1 MTGET
6 TVRTAVRIHGRG
18 AQREALRALLE
29 ELPTRGGQLLVTG
42 EPGLGRTT
50 LLQWAA
56 RSFRAGPVLRPRP
69 GPDPGAHV
77 TPERLLGSLRAAAGA
92 APVLVCVDDA
102 HLWDAASR
110 TALGRAAQGR
120 PHSAG
125 PVGLL
130 LSVAADR
137 AVDPEFAHLPV
148 LRLDPLAPPR
158 AAALLDDVTDG
169 AVAPA
174 VRERLLAEAEGNPA
188 LLLALVR
195 RLSPG
200 ELRGHRPL
208 PQPLADAA
216 TLAEVAGGAPAGP
229 SAYARDL
236 LLTVAAAVRGSDGP
250 DVDAG
255 PVLDAVRRLRPAP
268 GSGPRAEALPVQ
280 LLLAGDRF
288 RFHSPLVRRTV
299 HATAA
304 PDRRRA
310 AHRAL
315 ADVLESGG
323 HRLPGLLHRS
333 WSLSGPAPASS
344 ADRLAS
350 VAADGTVRASYRLRA
365 TAYAR
370 AAELTSDGAGRAER
384 YTAAAEQAL
393 LAGRPE
399 RARPLLAAARGC
411 AAPAAVR
418 GRAELVRGLVELRDG
433 PVGDA
438 HQSLLLAASLLAADA
453 PADAATAAL
462 AAADAAWAAGD
473 LPACLATLAP
483 GPPTRS
489 GTAVCEGPGGAVVCE
504 GPAGTLVREGP
515 AGAVVCEGA
524 AGSWGC
530 EGLAGAVACEGL
542 AGSRGCEGSAGAV
555 VCEGAAGSW
564 GCEGLAGAV
573 ACEGLAGSRGCEGS
587 AGAVVCEGAAGSW
600 GCEGLAGAVACE
612 GLAGSRGCEGSAGA
626 VVCEGAAGSRGCEG
640 PAGAVVR
647 DGGAGSRGCE
657 GLAGAVVRDGA
668 AWIPVHESPAGV
680 PVHGHTVGHR
690 PAVPLA
696 TVVRDHR
703 VGMRAL
709 LEGRL
714 DRAGGPLGQVVE
726 RGRTEERPEAL
737 LRSAAAALLLGDVD
751 AARRGGARALA
762 AARQLG
768 SDALVP
774 QALEYLAYA
783 ELRAGRH
790 AQARTHA
797 EEGLRTALSA
807 GQRNTAANHRAVLAL
822 AASIEEEPDV
832 VARHVAAALAT
843 ARQHGLAQAATLAEW
858 AAARADLGRGRPFD
872 AADRLGLL
880 VLPGP
885 GRGHFAVWR
894 LAVPCFVEAAVL
906 AGRHDDTREVL
917 TDFAGWAAFGADP
930 QAAAQLAR
938 CHALLAPPDRADD
951 LYRRALAR
959 HDEAGGDFE
968 RARTALLY
976 GKWLRRR
983 RRPREARGRLGTA
996 LAGFERC
1003 GAGVWAAQARDE
1015 LRALGAAAPYGTG
1028 AGTLT
1033 RLTRLTPQQL
1043 RIARHVAEG
1052 ATNRE
1057 VALRLAVST
1066 RTVDY
1071 HLRKVFAAL
1080 GVRSRLE
1087 LARLVGQAEQAEHV
1101 EKTGAQP

>member
-6 TVRTAVRIHGRG
+6 TVRPAVRIHGRS
-18 AQREALRALLE
+18 AQRKALRALLDG
-29 ELPTRGGQLLVTG
+29 LPTRCGRLLLTG

-56 RSFRAGPVLRPRP
+56 RSFRAGPVLHLGPAP
-69 GPDPGAHV
+69 GPDDATV
-77 TPERLLGSLRAAAGA
+77 TAGQLLDTLRAAAGES
-92 APVLVCVDDA
+92 PLLVCVDDA
-102 HLWDAASR
+102 HLWNDPAR
-110 TALGRAAQGR
+110 TALVLAAEHLSGAGR
-120 PHSAG
+120 
-125 PVGLL
+125 VGLL
-130 LSVAADR
+130 LSAAADR
-137 AVDPEFAHLPV
+137 AVAPDFARLPV
-148 LRLDPLAPPR
+148 VRLDPLAPQR
-158 AAALLDDVTDG
+158 AAALLDDMTDG
-169 AVAPA
+169 AAAPV
-174 VRERLLAEAEGNPA
+174 VREQLLAEAEGNPA
-188 LLLALVR
+188 LLAALVR
-195 RLSPG
+195 RLSPA

-208 PQPLADAA
+208 PGPLADAHA
-216 TLAEVAGGAPAGP
+216 LAEAAGGAPTGP
-229 SAYARDL
+229 NAHARDL
-236 LLTVAAAVRGSDGP
+236 LLTVAAAVRASDGP

-255 PVLDAVRRLRPAP
+255 LVRAALRRLRPAP
-268 GSGPRAEALPVQ
+268 ERGTHPEPLPAQ
-280 LLLAGDRF
+280 LALAGDRL

-299 HATAA
+299 YATAA
-304 PDRRRA
+304 PDPRRA
-310 AHRAL
+310 VHRAL
-315 ADVLESGG
+315 ADALESGG
-323 HRLPGLLHRS
+323 HRLPELLHRS
-333 WSLSGPAPASS
+333 WSLSGPAPAP
-344 ADRLAS
+344 AQAERLAA
-350 VAADGTVRASYRLRA
+350 VAADGTVPASHLLRA

-370 AAELTSDGAGRAER
+370 AAELTADGAGRAER
-384 YTAAAEQAL
+384 YTAAAGQAL

-399 RARPLLAAARGC
+399 QARPLLVAARRHS
-411 AAPAAVR
+411 APAAVR

-453 PADAATAAL
+453 PADAATAAM

-483 GPPTRS
+483 APPPGAAAPDHGPPGPYEREES
-489 GTAVCEGPGGAVVCE
+489 LERQGRTAPHPVAAV
-504 GPAGTLVREGP
+504 
-515 AGAVVCEGA
+515 
-524 AGSWGC
+524 S
-530 EGLAGAVACEGL
+530 
-542 AGSRGCEGSAGAV
+542 
-555 VCEGAAGSW
+555 
-564 GCEGLAGAV
+564 
-573 ACEGLAGSRGCEGS
+573 
-587 AGAVVCEGAAGSW
+587 
-600 GCEGLAGAVACE
+600 
-612 GLAGSRGCEGSAGA
+612 
-626 VVCEGAAGSRGCEG
+626 
-640 PAGAVVR
+640 
-647 DGGAGSRGCE
+647 
-657 GLAGAVVRDGA
+657 
-668 AWIPVHESPAGV
+668 
-680 PVHGHTVGHR
+680 
-690 PAVPLA
+690 
-696 TVVRDHR
+696 DHR
-703 VGMRAL
+703 AGMRAL

-714 DRAGGPLGQVVE
+714 DRAGAPLGQVVA
-726 RGRTEERPEAL
+726 RGRTEHRPEPL

-751 AARRGGARALA
+751 AARGAGARALA

-768 SDALVP
+768 AEVLEP
-774 QALEYLAYA
+774 RALEYLAYA

-790 AQARTHA
+790 PQARAHA
-797 EEGLRTALSA
+797 EEGLRAALRS
-807 GQRNTAANHRAVLAL
+807 GQRNTAAHHRAVLAL

-832 VARHVAAALAT
+832 VAGHVAAALDT
-843 ARQHGLAQAATLAEW
+843 ARRHGLAQAVTLAQW
-858 AAARADLGRGRPFD
+858 AAARADLGRGRAFD

-906 AGRHDDTREVL
+906 AGREEDAREAL
-917 TDFAGWAAFGADP
+917 TDLAGWAAFGADP

-938 CHALLAPPDRADD
+938 CRALLAPPESADE

-996 LAGFERC
+996 LAGFECC

-1015 LRALGAAAPYGTG
+1015 LRALGATAHVVR
-1028 AGTLT
+1028 AGTPT
-1033 RLTRLTPQQL
+1033 RLSRLTPQQL

-1057 VALRLAVST
+1057 VALTLAVST

-1087 LARLVGQAEQAEHV
+1087 LARVVGQAEQAGEARRPAGHQ

>member
-6 TVRTAVRIHGRG
+6 TAPPAVRIHGRST
-18 AQREALRALLE
+18 QRKALSALLDG
-29 ELPTRGGQLLVTG
+29 LPARGGRLVLTG

-56 RSFRAGPVLRPRP
+56 HSFRAGPVLRLGP
-69 GPDPGAHV
+69 GQVPDAHV
-77 TPERLLGSLRAAAGA
+77 DAERLLDTLRAAAGA
-92 APVLVCVDDA
+92 APLLVCVDDA
-102 HLWDAASR
+102 HLWDPPAR
-110 TALGRAAQGR
+110 TALGRAAHRLHTAGR
-120 PHSAG
+120 
-125 PVGLL
+125 VGLL
-130 LSVAADR
+130 LSVAGDR
-137 AVDPEFAHLPV
+137 AVGPEFAHLPV
-148 LRLDPLAPPR
+148 VRLDPLTPPR
-158 AAALLDDVTDG
+158 AADLLDDMTDG
-169 AVAPA
+169 ATAPA
-174 VRERLLAEAEGNPA
+174 VREQLLAEAEGNPA
-188 LLLALVR
+188 LLVALVR
-195 RLSPG
+195 RLSPA
-200 ELRGHRPL
+200 ELRGHRSL
-208 PQPLADAA
+208 PGPLADAA
-216 TLAEVAGGAPAGP
+216 ALAEAAGGAPDAP
-229 SAYARDL
+229 SAHARDL
-236 LLTVAAAVRGSDGP
+236 MLTVAAAVRASDGP
-250 DVDAG
+250 DVDAAL
-255 PVLDAVRRLRPAP
+255 VHDALRRLRPAP
-268 GSGPRAEALPVQ
+268 GPGPRTEPLPGQ
-280 LLLAGDRF
+280 LVLAGDRF

-299 HATAA
+299 HAAA
-304 PDRRRA
+304 TPDRRRA
-310 AHRAL
+310 VHRAL

-333 WSLSGPAPASS
+333 WSLSGPAPAPAT
-344 ADRLAS
+344 ADRLTAL
-350 VAADGTVRASYRLRA
+350 AADGTVPASNRLRA

-370 AAELTSDGAGRAER
+370 AAELTADGAGRAER

-411 AAPAAVR
+411 PAPAAVR
-418 GRAELVRGLVELRDG
+418 GRAELVRGLTERGDG

-453 PADAATAAL
+453 PADAATAVQ
-462 AAADAAWAAGD
+462 AAAEAAWAAGD
-473 LPACLATLAP
+473 LPACLAALAP
-483 GPPTRS
+483 DPPHRAETPAQGPRRS
-489 GTAVCEGPGGAVVCE
+489 
-504 GPAGTLVREGP
+504 REHI
-515 AGAVVCEGA
+515 A
-524 AGSWGC
+524 A
-530 EGLAGAVACEGL
+530 
-542 AGSRGCEGSAGAV
+542 
-555 VCEGAAGSW
+555 
-564 GCEGLAGAV
+564 
-573 ACEGLAGSRGCEGS
+573 
-587 AGAVVCEGAAGSW
+587 
-600 GCEGLAGAVACE
+600 
-612 GLAGSRGCEGSAGA
+612 
-626 VVCEGAAGSRGCEG
+626 
-640 PAGAVVR
+640 
-647 DGGAGSRGCE
+647 
-657 GLAGAVVRDGA
+657 
-668 AWIPVHESPAGV
+668 
-680 PVHGHTVGHR
+680 R
-690 PAVPLA
+690 PAAAHVAPA
-696 TVVRDHR
+696 VRDHR

-714 DRAGGPLGQVVE
+714 DRAGAPLGQVVE
-726 RGRTEERPEAL
+726 RGRTEDRPEAL

-751 AARRGGARALA
+751 AARGAGARALA

-774 QALEYLAYA
+774 RALEYLAYA

-790 AQARTHA
+790 PQARTHA
-797 EEGLRTALSA
+797 EEGLRTALRA
-807 GQRNTAANHRAVLAL
+807 GQRNTAAHHRAVLAL

-843 ARQHGLAQAATLAEW
+843 ARRHGLAQAATLAEW

-906 AGRHDDTREVL
+906 AGRHEETREVL

-938 CHALLAPPDRADD
+938 CHALLAPPDHADD
-951 LYRRALAR
+951 LYGRALAR

-1015 LRALGAAAPYGTG
+1015 LRALGAAPYGTG
-1028 AGTLT
+1028 AATQT

-1057 VALRLAVST
+1057 VALTLAVST

-1087 LARLVGQAEQAEHV
+1087 LARMVGQAEQAEHH

>member
-6 TVRTAVRIHGRG
+6 TVRPAVRIHGRS
-18 AQREALRALLE
+18 AQRKALRALLDG
-29 ELPTRGGQLLVTG
+29 LPTRCGRLLLTG

-56 RSFRAGPVLRPRP
+56 RSFRAGPVLHLGPA
-69 GPDPGAHV
+69 PDPDDATV
-77 TPERLLGSLRAAAGA
+77 TAGQLLDTLRAAAGES
-92 APVLVCVDDA
+92 PLLVCVDDA
-102 HLWDAASR
+102 HLWNDPAR
-110 TALGRAAQGR
+110 TALVLAAEHLSDAGR
-120 PHSAG
+120 
-125 PVGLL
+125 VGLL
-130 LSVAADR
+130 LSAAADR
-137 AVDPEFAHLPV
+137 AVAPDFDRLPV
-148 LRLDPLAPPR
+148 VRLDPLAPQR
-158 AAALLDDVTDG
+158 AAALLDDMTEG
-169 AVAPA
+169 AAAPA
-174 VRERLLAEAEGNPA
+174 VRGQLLAEAEGNPA
-188 LLLALVR
+188 LLAALVR
-195 RLSPG
+195 RLSPA

-208 PQPLADAA
+208 PVPLADAPA
-216 TLAEVAGGAPAGP
+216 LAEAAGGVPTGP
-229 SAYARDL
+229 NAHARDL
-236 LLTVAAAVRGSDGP
+236 LLTVAAAVRASDGP

-255 PVLDAVRRLRPAP
+255 LVRAALRRLRPAP
-268 GSGPRAEALPVQ
+268 GPGARPEPLPAQ
-280 LLLAGDRF
+280 LALAGDRL

-299 HATAA
+299 YATAA
-304 PDRRRA
+304 PDPRRA
-310 AHRAL
+310 VHRAL
-315 ADVLESGG
+315 ADALESGG
-323 HRLPGLLHRS
+323 HQLPELLHRS
-333 WSLSGPAPASS
+333 WSLSGPAPAP
-344 ADRLAS
+344 AQAERLAA
-350 VAADGTVRASYRLRA
+350 VAADGTVPASHLLRA

-370 AAELTSDGAGRAER
+370 AAELTADGAGRAER
-384 YTAAAEQAL
+384 YTAAAGQAL

-399 RARPLLAAARGC
+399 QARPLLVAARRHS
-411 AAPAAVR
+411 APAAVR

-453 PADAATAAL
+453 PADAATAAM

-483 GPPTRS
+483 ASPPGATALDHGPPGPYEREES
-489 GTAVCEGPGGAVVCE
+489 LERQGRTAPHPVAAV
-504 GPAGTLVREGP
+504 
-515 AGAVVCEGA
+515 
-524 AGSWGC
+524 S
-530 EGLAGAVACEGL
+530 
-542 AGSRGCEGSAGAV
+542 
-555 VCEGAAGSW
+555 
-564 GCEGLAGAV
+564 
-573 ACEGLAGSRGCEGS
+573 
-587 AGAVVCEGAAGSW
+587 
-600 GCEGLAGAVACE
+600 
-612 GLAGSRGCEGSAGA
+612 
-626 VVCEGAAGSRGCEG
+626 
-640 PAGAVVR
+640 
-647 DGGAGSRGCE
+647 
-657 GLAGAVVRDGA
+657 
-668 AWIPVHESPAGV
+668 
-680 PVHGHTVGHR
+680 
-690 PAVPLA
+690 
-696 TVVRDHR
+696 DHR
-703 VGMRAL
+703 AGMRAL
-709 LEGRL
+709 LEGRF
-714 DRAGGPLGQVVE
+714 DRAGASLGQVVA
-726 RGRTEERPEAL
+726 RGRTEHRPEPL

-751 AARRGGARALA
+751 AARGAGARALA

-768 SDALVP
+768 SEVLEP
-774 QALEYLAYA
+774 RALEYLAYA

-790 AQARTHA
+790 PQARAHA
-797 EEGLRTALSA
+797 EEGLRAALRS
-807 GQRNTAANHRAVLAL
+807 GQRNTAAHHRAVLAL

-832 VARHVAAALAT
+832 VAGHVAAALDT
-843 ARQHGLAQAATLAEW
+843 ARRHGLAQAVTLAQW
-858 AAARADLGRGRPFD
+858 AAARADLGRGRAFD

-906 AGRHDDTREVL
+906 AGREEDAREAL
-917 TDFAGWAAFGADP
+917 TDLAGWAAFGADP

-938 CHALLAPPDRADD
+938 CRALLAPPESADE

-1015 LRALGAAAPYGTG
+1015 LRALGATAPVVR
-1028 AGTLT
+1028 AGTPT
-1033 RLTRLTPQQL
+1033 RLSRLTPQQL

-1057 VALRLAVST
+1057 VALTLAVST

-1087 LARLVGQAEQAEHV
+1087 LARVVGQAEQAGEARRPAGHQ

>member
-6 TVRTAVRIHGRG
+6 TVRPAVRIHGRG
-18 AQREALRALLE
+18 AQRKALRALLDG
-29 ELPTRGGQLLVTG
+29 LHTQCGRLLLTG

-56 RSFRAGPVLRPRP
+56 RSFRAGPVLHLGPA
-69 GPDPGAHV
+69 PDPDDATGTAGQ
-77 TPERLLGSLRAAAGA
+77 LLDTLRAAAGGS
-92 APVLVCVDDA
+92 PLLVCVDDA
-102 HLWDAASR
+102 HLWNEPAR
-110 TALGRAAQGR
+110 TALVHAAEHLSGAGR
-120 PHSAG
+120 
-125 PVGLL
+125 VGLL

-137 AVDPEFAHLPV
+137 AVAPDFARLPV
-148 LRLDPLAPPR
+148 VRLDPLAPQR
-158 AAALLDDVTDG
+158 AAALLDDMTDG
-169 AVAPA
+169 AAAPA
-174 VRERLLAEAEGNPA
+174 VREQLLAEAEGNPA
-188 LLLALVR
+188 LLVALVR
-195 RLSPG
+195 RLSPA

-208 PQPLADAA
+208 PGPLADAPA
-216 TLAEVAGGAPAGP
+216 LAEAAGGAPTGP
-229 SAYARDL
+229 NAHARDL
-236 LLTVAAAVRGSDGP
+236 LLTVAAAVRASDGP

-255 PVLDAVRRLRPAP
+255 LVRAALRRLRPAP
-268 GSGPRAEALPVQ
+268 EPGTHPEPLPAQ
-280 LLLAGDRF
+280 LALAGDRL

-299 HATAA
+299 YATAA
-304 PDRRRA
+304 PDPRRA
-310 AHRAL
+310 VHRAL
-315 ADVLESGG
+315 ADALESGG
-323 HRLPGLLHRS
+323 HRLPELLHRS
-333 WSLSGPAPASS
+333 WSLSGPAPAP
-344 ADRLAS
+344 AQAERLAA
-350 VAADGTVRASYRLRA
+350 VAADGTVPASHLLRA

-370 AAELTSDGAGRAER
+370 AAELTADGAGRAER

-399 RARPLLAAARGC
+399 QARPLLVAARRHS
-411 AAPAAVR
+411 APAAVR

-453 PADAATAAL
+453 PADAATAAM

-473 LPACLATLAP
+473 LPACLATLAAAP
-483 GPPTRS
+483 PPGAAAAAPDHGPPGSYEREES
-489 GTAVCEGPGGAVVCE
+489 LERHGRTAAH
-504 GPAGTLVREGP
+504 
-515 AGAVVCEGA
+515 
-524 AGSWGC
+524 
-530 EGLAGAVACEGL
+530 AVA
-542 AGSRGCEGSAGAV
+542 AV
-555 VCEGAAGSW
+555 S
-564 GCEGLAGAV
+564 
-573 ACEGLAGSRGCEGS
+573 
-587 AGAVVCEGAAGSW
+587 
-600 GCEGLAGAVACE
+600 
-612 GLAGSRGCEGSAGA
+612 
-626 VVCEGAAGSRGCEG
+626 
-640 PAGAVVR
+640 
-647 DGGAGSRGCE
+647 
-657 GLAGAVVRDGA
+657 
-668 AWIPVHESPAGV
+668 
-680 PVHGHTVGHR
+680 
-690 PAVPLA
+690 
-696 TVVRDHR
+696 DHR
-703 VGMRAL
+703 AGMRAL

-714 DRAGGPLGQVVE
+714 DRAGAPLGQVMA
-726 RGRTEERPEAL
+726 RGRTEHRPEPL

-751 AARRGGARALA
+751 AARGAGARALA

-768 SDALVP
+768 SEVLEP
-774 QALEYLAYA
+774 RALEYLAYA

-790 AQARTHA
+790 PQARAHA
-797 EEGLRTALSA
+797 EEGLRAALRS
-807 GQRNTAANHRAVLAL
+807 GQRNTAAHHRAVLAL

-832 VARHVAAALAT
+832 VAGHVAAALDT
-843 ARQHGLAQAATLAEW
+843 ARRHGLAQAATLAQW
-858 AAARADLGRGRPFD
+858 AAARADLGRGRAFD

-906 AGRHDDTREVL
+906 AGRMEDAREAL
-917 TDFAGWAAFGADP
+917 TDLAGWAAFGADP

-938 CHALLAPPDRADD
+938 CRALLAPPDRADD

-983 RRPREARGRLGTA
+983 RRPREARGRLGAA

-1015 LRALGAAAPYGTG
+1015 LRALGATAHVTR
-1028 AGTLT
+1028 AGTPT
-1033 RLTRLTPQQL
+1033 RLSGLTPQQL

-1057 VALRLAVST
+1057 VALTLAVST

-1087 LARLVGQAEQAEHV
+1087 LARVVGQAEQAGEARRPAGHH

>member
-1 MTGET
+1 MTGQT
-6 TVRTAVRIHGRG
+6 TVRTAVRVHGRS
-18 AQREALRALLE
+18 AQRRALRAMLDALPAHGGRLL
-29 ELPTRGGQLLVTG
+29 LAG

-56 RSFRAGPVLRPRP
+56 RSFRAGPVLHLGP
-69 GPDPGAHV
+69 GPDANAHL
-77 TPERLLGSLRAAAGA
+77 TAGQLLDTLRAAAVA

-102 HLWDAASR
+102 HRWDAPAR
-110 TALGRAAQGR
+110 TELARAAR
-120 PHSAG
+120 LLSTADR
-125 PVGLL
+125 VGLL
-130 LSVAADR
+130 LSVASDR
-137 AVDPEFAHLPV
+137 AVGPEFARLPV
-148 LRLDPLAPPR
+148 VHLDPLAPAR
-158 AAALLDDVTDG
+158 AAALLDDLTDG
-169 AVAPA
+169 VAAPA
-174 VRERLLAEAEGNPA
+174 VREQLLAEAEGNPA
-188 LLLALVR
+188 LLVALVR
-195 RLSPG
+195 RLSPA

-208 PQPLADAA
+208 PSPLAEAGV
-216 TLAEVAGGAPAGP
+216 LAEAAGGVPTGP
-229 SAYARDL
+229 SAHARDL
-236 LLTVAAAVRGSDGP
+236 LLTVAAAGEASDGSDA
-250 DVDAG
+250 DADAG
-255 PVLDAVRRLRPAP
+255 LVRDALRRLRPAP
-268 GSGPRAEALPVQ
+268 GHGPGLGPDPGAEPLPGQ
-280 LLLAGDRF
+280 LVLAGDRLRF
-288 RFHSPLVRRTV
+288 RSPLVRRTV

-304 PDRRRA
+304 ADRRRA
-310 AHRAL
+310 VHRAL
-315 ADVLESGG
+315 ADALDGGG
-323 HRLPGLLHRS
+323 HRLTALLHRS
-333 WSLSGPAPASS
+333 WSLDGPVPAPAS
-344 ADRLAS
+344 ADRLAAT
-350 VAADGTVRASYRLRA
+350 AADGAVPASHRLRA

-370 AAELTSDGAGRAER
+370 AAELTADGARRAER

-399 RARPLLAAARGC
+399 RARPLLAAARDR
-411 AAPAAVR
+411 AAPDAVR
-418 GRAELVRGLVELRDG
+418 GRAELLRGMTELRDG

-438 HQSLLLAASLLAADA
+438 HQSLLLAASLLAADD
-453 PADAATAAL
+453 PAEAAAAAL

-483 GPPTRS
+483 EPPLRAEHPSPGSDGPAAAR
-489 GTAVCEGPGGAVVCE
+489 TAAVV
-504 GPAGTLVREGP
+504 
-515 AGAVVCEGA
+515 
-524 AGSWGC
+524 
-530 EGLAGAVACEGL
+530 
-542 AGSRGCEGSAGAV
+542 
-555 VCEGAAGSW
+555 
-564 GCEGLAGAV
+564 
-573 ACEGLAGSRGCEGS
+573 
-587 AGAVVCEGAAGSW
+587 
-600 GCEGLAGAVACE
+600 
-612 GLAGSRGCEGSAGA
+612 
-626 VVCEGAAGSRGCEG
+626 
-640 PAGAVVR
+640 
-647 DGGAGSRGCE
+647 
-657 GLAGAVVRDGA
+657 
-668 AWIPVHESPAGV
+668 H
-680 PVHGHTVGHR
+680 
-690 PAVPLA
+690 
-696 TVVRDHR
+696 DHR

-714 DRAGGPLGQVVE
+714 DRAGAPLGQVV
-726 RGRTEERPEAL
+726 RRSRTGDRPETL

-751 AARRGGARALA
+751 AARSGGARALA

-790 AQARTHA
+790 PQARTHA
-797 EEGLRTALSA
+797 EEGLRTALRA
-807 GQRNTAANHRAVLAL
+807 GQRNTAAHHRAVLAL
-822 AASIEEEPDV
+822 AASIEEEPDA
-832 VARHVAAALAT
+832 VARHVAAALDT
-843 ARQHGLAQAATLAEW
+843 ARRHGLAQAAALAQW

-906 AGRHDDTREVL
+906 AGRDEDARRVL
-917 TDFAGWAAFGADP
+917 TDFADWAAFGADP

-938 CHALLAPPDRADD
+938 CHALLAPAEHADA
-951 LYRRALAR
+951 LYRHALDR

-1015 LRALGAAAPYGTG
+1015 LRALGAAPRSPGAG
-1028 AGTLT
+1028 AGTPA
-1033 RLTRLTPQQL
+1033 RLGRLTPQQL
-1043 RIARHVAEG
+1043 RIARQVAEG

-1057 VALRLAVST
+1057 VALTLGVST

-1087 LARLVGQAEQAEHV
+1087 LARMVGQAERAQEAQAAQDAHRAGHQ

>member
-6 TVRTAVRIHGRG
+6 TVPTAGRIHGRS
-18 AQREALRALLE
+18 AQRKALRALLDA
-29 ELPTRGGQLLVTG
+29 LPRHGGPLLLAG
-42 EPGLGRTT
+42 EPGLGRTA

-56 RSFRAGPVLRPRP
+56 RSFRAGPVLHL
-69 GPDPGAHV
+69 GPAPDMSAHG
-77 TPERLLGSLRAAAGA
+77 TAEQLLDTLRAAAA
-92 APVLVCVDDA
+92 SAPVLVCADDA
-102 HLWDAASR
+102 HLWDAPAR
-110 TALGRAAQGR
+110 TALGRAAR
-120 PHSAG
+120 RLRTADR
-125 PVGLL
+125 VGLL
-130 LSVAADR
+130 LTVASDR
-137 AVDPEFAHLPV
+137 AVDPEFARLPV
-148 LRLDPLAPPR
+148 VHLDPLAPSR

-169 AVAPA
+169 AAAPA
-174 VRERLLAEAEGNPA
+174 VREQLLAEAEGNPA
-188 LLLALVR
+188 LLVALVR
-195 RLSPG
+195 RLSPA

-208 PQPLADAA
+208 PHPLADAA
-216 TLAEVAGGAPAGP
+216 ALAEAAGGVPSGP
-229 SAYARDL
+229 SAHARDL
-236 LLTVAAAVRGSDGP
+236 LLTVAAAGQAADGA

-255 PVLDAVRRLRPAP
+255 LVHDALRRLRPEAGP
-268 GSGPRAEALPVQ
+268 GPRAEPLPGQ
-280 LLLAGDRF
+280 LVLAGDRLRF
-288 RFHSPLVRRTV
+288 RSPLVRRTV

-304 PDRRRA
+304 PERRRA
-310 AHRAL
+310 VHRAL
-315 ADVLESGG
+315 ADVLEGGG
-323 HRLPGLLHRS
+323 HRLTGLLHRS
-333 WSLSGPAPASS
+333 WSLGGGPESAPGP
-344 ADRLAS
+344 ADRLAAVAADRLAL
-350 VAADGTVRASYRLRA
+350 VAADGAVPASHRLRA

-370 AAELTSDGAGRAER
+370 AAELTADGVRRAER
-384 YTAAAEQAL
+384 YTAAAEHAL
-393 LAGRPE
+393 LAGHPE
-399 RARPLLAAARGC
+399 RARPLLAAARDR

-418 GRAELVRGLVELRDG
+418 GRAELVRGVTELRDG

-483 GPPTRS
+483 EPAHRAENPAHGTDGRADARGPAAR
-489 GTAVCEGPGGAVVCE
+489 TAAVV
-504 GPAGTLVREGP
+504 
-515 AGAVVCEGA
+515 
-524 AGSWGC
+524 
-530 EGLAGAVACEGL
+530 
-542 AGSRGCEGSAGAV
+542 
-555 VCEGAAGSW
+555 
-564 GCEGLAGAV
+564 
-573 ACEGLAGSRGCEGS
+573 
-587 AGAVVCEGAAGSW
+587 
-600 GCEGLAGAVACE
+600 
-612 GLAGSRGCEGSAGA
+612 
-626 VVCEGAAGSRGCEG
+626 
-640 PAGAVVR
+640 
-647 DGGAGSRGCE
+647 
-657 GLAGAVVRDGA
+657 
-668 AWIPVHESPAGV
+668 H
-680 PVHGHTVGHR
+680 
-690 PAVPLA
+690 
-696 TVVRDHR
+696 DHR

-714 DRAGGPLGQVVE
+714 DRAGTPLGQVVE

-751 AARRGGARALA
+751 AARSGGARALA

-790 AQARTHA
+790 PQARTHA
-797 EEGLRTALSA
+797 EEGLRTALRA
-807 GQRNTAANHRAVLAL
+807 GQRNTAAHHRAVLAL

-832 VARHVAAALAT
+832 VSRHVMAALDT
-843 ARQHGLAQAATLAEW
+843 ARRHGLAQAATLAQW

-906 AGRHDDTREVL
+906 AGRHEDARTVL
-917 TDFAGWAAFGADP
+917 TDFADWAAFGADP

-938 CHALLAPPDRADD
+938 CHALLAPAEHADD
-951 LYRRALAR
+951 LYRRALDR

-1015 LRALGAAAPYGTG
+1015 LRALGAAPQQGTDAAAP
-1028 AGTLT
+1028 T
-1033 RLTRLTPQQL
+1033 RLGRLTPQQL

-1057 VALRLAVST
+1057 VALALGVST

-1087 LARLVGQAEQAEHV
+1087 LARLVGQAEQAREVQGAREARRTGHH
-1101 EKTGAQP
+1101 EKTGAQH

>member
-6 TVRTAVRIHGRG
+6 TVRTAVRIHGRS
-18 AQREALRALLE
+18 AQQQAVRALLDG
-29 ELPTRGGQLLVTG
+29 LGTHGGHLVVTG

-56 RSFRAGPVLRPRP
+56 RSFRAGPVLHLGP
-69 GPDPGAHV
+69 GPDRGARA
-77 TPERLLGSLRAAAGA
+77 TGEEPLDTLRAAAGG
-92 APVLVCVDDA
+92 APLLVCVDDA
-102 HLWDAASR
+102 HLWDAPAR
-110 TALGRAAQGR
+110 TALGRAAEHLGGTAR
-120 PHSAG
+120 
-125 PVGLL
+125 VGVL
-130 LSVAADR
+130 LSVAGHR
-137 AVDPEFAHLPV
+137 AVDPEYAHLPV
-148 LRLDPLAPPR
+148 VRLDPLTPPQ
-158 AAALLDDVTDG
+158 AEALLDDATDG
-169 AVAPA
+169 AADPA
-174 VRERLLAEAEGNPA
+174 VREQLLAEAEGNPA

-195 RLSPG
+195 RLTPA
-200 ELRGHRPL
+200 ELRGHRP
-208 PQPLADAA
+208 PPRPLADAA
-216 TLAEVAGGAPAGP
+216 ALTEVAGEALTGL
-229 SAYARDL
+229 SADAHDL
-236 LLTVAAAVRGSDGP
+236 LLTVAAAVRAADGP
-250 DVDAG
+250 DVDASL
-255 PVLDAVRRLRPAP
+255 VLDAVRHLRPASTPAPSP
-268 GSGPRAEALPVQ
+268 GPLPAPLAL
-280 LLLAGDRF
+280 ADDRL
-288 RFHSPLVRRTV
+288 RFHGPLVRRTV

-315 ADVLESGG
+315 ADVLEAGG
-323 HRLPGLLHRS
+323 RRLPGLLHRS
-333 WSLSGPAPASS
+333 WSLTGPSPAPSL
-344 ADRLAS
+344 ADRLAA
-350 VAADGTVRASYRLRA
+350 VAADAAVPASYRLRA

-370 AAELTSDGAGRAER
+370 AAELTADGPARAER

-393 LAGRPE
+393 LAGHPD

-411 AAPAAVR
+411 AAPAGVR
-418 GRAELVRGLVELRDG
+418 GRAELVRGLTELRDG

-438 HQSLLLAASLLAADA
+438 HQSLLLAASLLAEDA
-453 PADAATAAL
+453 PADAASAAL

-473 LPACLATLAP
+473 LPLCLATLAP
-483 GPPTRS
+483 EPRAKTRAAAHAEAPPPS
-489 GTAVCEGPGGAVVCE
+489 AHA
-504 GPAGTLVREGP
+504 
-515 AGAVVCEGA
+515 AGA
-524 AGSWGC
+524 
-530 EGLAGAVACEGL
+530 
-542 AGSRGCEGSAGAV
+542 
-555 VCEGAAGSW
+555 
-564 GCEGLAGAV
+564 
-573 ACEGLAGSRGCEGS
+573 
-587 AGAVVCEGAAGSW
+587 
-600 GCEGLAGAVACE
+600 
-612 GLAGSRGCEGSAGA
+612 
-626 VVCEGAAGSRGCEG
+626 
-640 PAGAVVR
+640 
-647 DGGAGSRGCE
+647 
-657 GLAGAVVRDGA
+657 
-668 AWIPVHESPAGV
+668 
-680 PVHGHTVGHR
+680 
-690 PAVPLA
+690 
-696 TVVRDHR
+696 VRDHR

-714 DRAGGPLGQVVE
+714 DRAVVPLGQVVE
-726 RGRTEERPEAL
+726 RARTDDRPEGL

-751 AARRGGARALA
+751 AARRAGARALA

-790 AQARTHA
+790 PQARTHA
-797 EEGLRTALSA
+797 EEGLRTALRA
-807 GQRNTAANHRAVLAL
+807 GQRNTAAHHRAVLAL

-832 VARHVAAALAT
+832 VARHVTAALAT
-843 ARQHGLAQAATLAEW
+843 ARRHGLAQVATLAEW

-906 AGRHDDTREVL
+906 AGRHEDTRAVL

-983 RRPREARGRLGTA
+983 RRPREARGRLGSA
-996 LAGFERC
+996 LAGFDRC
-1003 GAGVWAAQARDE
+1003 GAGVWAAQARGE
-1015 LRALGAAAPYGTG
+1015 LRALGAAPHGGGTG
-1028 AGTLT
+1028 ALS
-1033 RLTRLTPQQL
+1033 RLTPQQL
-1043 RIARHVAEG
+1043 RIARQVAEG

-1057 VALRLAVST
+1057 VALTLAVST

-1071 HLRKVFAAL
+1071 HLRKAFAAL

-1087 LARLVGQAEQAEHV
+1087 LARMVEHAEQGGQAGRT

>member
-6 TVRTAVRIHGRG
+6 TVRPAVRIHGRS
-18 AQREALRALLE
+18 AQRKALRALLDG
-29 ELPTRGGQLLVTG
+29 LPTRCGRLLLTG

-56 RSFRAGPVLRPRP
+56 RSFRAGPVLHLGPA
-69 GPDPGAHV
+69 PDPDDATV
-77 TPERLLGSLRAAAGA
+77 TAGQLLDTLRAAAGES
-92 APVLVCVDDA
+92 PLLVCVDDA
-102 HLWDAASR
+102 HLWNDPAR
-110 TALGRAAQGR
+110 TALVLAAEHLSGAGR
-120 PHSAG
+120 
-125 PVGLL
+125 VGLL
-130 LSVAADR
+130 LSAAADR
-137 AVDPEFAHLPV
+137 AVAPDFDRLPV
-148 LRLDPLAPPR
+148 VRLDPLAPQR
-158 AAALLDDVTDG
+158 AAALLDDMTEG
-169 AVAPA
+169 AAAPA
-174 VRERLLAEAEGNPA
+174 VRGQLLAEAEGNPA
-188 LLLALVR
+188 LLAALVR
-195 RLSPG
+195 RLSPA

-208 PQPLADAA
+208 PVPLADAPA
-216 TLAEVAGGAPAGP
+216 LAEAAGGVPTGP
-229 SAYARDL
+229 NAHARDL
-236 LLTVAAAVRGSDGP
+236 LLTVAAAVRASDGP

-255 PVLDAVRRLRPAP
+255 LVRAALRRLRPAP
-268 GSGPRAEALPVQ
+268 GPGARPEPLPAQ
-280 LLLAGDRF
+280 LALAGDRL

-299 HATAA
+299 YATAA
-304 PDRRRA
+304 PDPRRA
-310 AHRAL
+310 VHRAL
-315 ADVLESGG
+315 ADALESGG
-323 HRLPGLLHRS
+323 HQLPELLHRA
-333 WSLSGPAPASS
+333 WSLSGPAPAP
-344 ADRLAS
+344 AQAERLAA
-350 VAADGTVRASYRLRA
+350 VAADGTVPASHLLRA

-370 AAELTSDGAGRAER
+370 AAELTADGAGRAER
-384 YTAAAEQAL
+384 YTAAAGQAL

-399 RARPLLAAARGC
+399 QARPLLVAARRHS
-411 AAPAAVR
+411 APAAVR

-453 PADAATAAL
+453 PADAATAAM

-483 GPPTRS
+483 ASPPGATALDHGPPGPYEREES
-489 GTAVCEGPGGAVVCE
+489 HERQGRTAPHPVAAV
-504 GPAGTLVREGP
+504 
-515 AGAVVCEGA
+515 
-524 AGSWGC
+524 S
-530 EGLAGAVACEGL
+530 
-542 AGSRGCEGSAGAV
+542 
-555 VCEGAAGSW
+555 
-564 GCEGLAGAV
+564 
-573 ACEGLAGSRGCEGS
+573 
-587 AGAVVCEGAAGSW
+587 
-600 GCEGLAGAVACE
+600 
-612 GLAGSRGCEGSAGA
+612 
-626 VVCEGAAGSRGCEG
+626 
-640 PAGAVVR
+640 
-647 DGGAGSRGCE
+647 
-657 GLAGAVVRDGA
+657 
-668 AWIPVHESPAGV
+668 
-680 PVHGHTVGHR
+680 
-690 PAVPLA
+690 
-696 TVVRDHR
+696 DHR
-703 VGMRAL
+703 TGMRAL
-709 LEGRL
+709 LEGRF
-714 DRAGGPLGQVVE
+714 DRAGAPLGQVVA
-726 RGRTEERPEAL
+726 RGRTEHRPEPL

-751 AARRGGARALA
+751 AARGAGARALA

-768 SDALVP
+768 SEVLEP
-774 QALEYLAYA
+774 RALEYLAYA

-790 AQARTHA
+790 PQARAHA
-797 EEGLRTALSA
+797 EEGLRAALRS
-807 GQRNTAANHRAVLAL
+807 GQRNTAAHHRAVLAL

-832 VARHVAAALAT
+832 VAGHVAAALDT
-843 ARQHGLAQAATLAEW
+843 ARRHGLAQAVTLAQW
-858 AAARADLGRGRPFD
+858 AAARADLGRGRAFD

-906 AGRHDDTREVL
+906 AGREEDAREAL
-917 TDFAGWAAFGADP
+917 TDLAGWAAFGADP

-938 CHALLAPPDRADD
+938 CRALLAPPESADE

-1015 LRALGAAAPYGTG
+1015 LRALGATAPVVR
-1028 AGTLT
+1028 AGTPT
-1033 RLTRLTPQQL
+1033 RLSRLTPQQL

-1057 VALRLAVST
+1057 VALTLAVST

-1087 LARLVGQAEQAEHV
+1087 LARVVGQAEQAGEARRPAGHQ

>member
-6 TVRTAVRIHGRG
+6 TVRTAVRIHGHG
-18 AQREALRALLE
+18 AQRRAVRALLDG
-29 ELPTRGGQLLVTG
+29 LRTRAGHLVVTG
-42 EPGLGRTT
+42 EPGLGRTA

-56 RSFRAGPVLRPRP
+56 RTFRAGPVLHL
-69 GPDPGAHV
+69 GPSQEQSPQV
-77 TPERLLGSLRAAAGA
+77 TADELLGTLRTAAGER
-92 APVLVCVDDA
+92 PLLVCVDDA
-102 HLWDAASR
+102 HLRDAPAR
-110 TALGRAAQGR
+110 AALGHVAERL
-120 PHSAG
+120 HSAG
-125 PVGLL
+125 RVGLL
-130 LSVAADR
+130 LSVAGHR
-137 AVDPEFAHLPV
+137 AVDAEYAHLPV
-148 LRLDPLAPPR
+148 VRLDLLTPPE
-158 AAALLDDVTDG
+158 ADALLDEVTDG
-169 AVAPA
+169 AADPA
-174 VRERLLAEAEGNPA
+174 VREELLAEAEGNPA

-195 RLSPG
+195 RLSPA
-200 ELRGHRPL
+200 ELRGHQPL
-208 PQPLADAA
+208 PRPLADAG
-216 TLAEVAGGAPAGP
+216 TLAEVAGGALTGLGAD
-229 SAYARDL
+229 ARDL
-236 LLTVAAAVRGSDGP
+236 LLTVAAAVRAADGP
-250 DVDAG
+250 DVDAAL
-255 PVLDAVRRLRPAP
+255 VLDAVRRLRPP
-268 GSGPRAEALPVQ
+268 GALPAAPAPP
-280 LLLAGDRF
+280 LEPPPAPLALADDRL
-288 RFHSPLVRRTV
+288 RFHSPLVGRTV

-315 ADVLESGG
+315 ADALEANGRG
-323 HRLPGLLHRS
+323 LPGLLHRS
-333 WSLSGPAPASS
+333 WSLTGPAPAPPL
-344 ADRLAS
+344 ADRLAA
-350 VAADGTVRASYRLRA
+350 VAADGTVPAPYRLRA

-370 AAELTSDGAGRAER
+370 AAELTADGPARAER

-393 LAGRPE
+393 LAGRPD

-411 AAPAAVR
+411 AAPAVVR
-418 GRAELVRGLVELRDG
+418 GRAELVRGLTELRDG

-438 HQSLLLAASLLAADA
+438 HQSLLLAASLLATDA

-462 AAADAAWAAGD
+462 AAANAAWAAGD

-483 GPPTRS
+483 DPPHRNETVAPRHPS
-489 GTAVCEGPGGAVVCE
+489 APVATA
-504 GPAGTLVREGP
+504 
-515 AGAVVCEGA
+515 
-524 AGSWGC
+524 
-530 EGLAGAVACEGL
+530 
-542 AGSRGCEGSAGAV
+542 
-555 VCEGAAGSW
+555 
-564 GCEGLAGAV
+564 
-573 ACEGLAGSRGCEGS
+573 
-587 AGAVVCEGAAGSW
+587 
-600 GCEGLAGAVACE
+600 
-612 GLAGSRGCEGSAGA
+612 
-626 VVCEGAAGSRGCEG
+626 
-640 PAGAVVR
+640 
-647 DGGAGSRGCE
+647 
-657 GLAGAVVRDGA
+657 
-668 AWIPVHESPAGV
+668 
-680 PVHGHTVGHR
+680 
-690 PAVPLA
+690 
-696 TVVRDHR
+696 VRDHR
-703 VGMRAL
+703 DGMRAL

-714 DRAGGPLGQVVE
+714 DRAAVPLGQVVE
-726 RGRTEERPEAL
+726 RARTDDRPEGL

-751 AARRGGARALA
+751 AARRAGARALA
-762 AARQLG
+762 AARQSG

-790 AQARTHA
+790 PQARAHA
-797 EEGLRTALSA
+797 EEGLRTSLRA
-807 GQRNTAANHRAVLAL
+807 GQRNTAAHHRGVLAL

-832 VARHVAAALAT
+832 VARHVTAALTT
-843 ARQHGLAQAATLAEW
+843 ARRHGLAQAATLAQW
-858 AAARADLGRGRPFD
+858 AAARADLGRGRPLD

-906 AGRHDDTREVL
+906 AGRHEDTREVL

-951 LYRRALAR
+951 LYRHALAR

-1003 GAGVWAAQARDE
+1003 GAGVWAAQARGE
-1015 LRALGAAAPYGTG
+1015 LRALGAAPQREG
-1028 AGTLT
+1028 AGPLKGGGA
-1033 RLTRLTPQQL
+1033 LTRLTPQQL

-1057 VALRLAVST
+1057 VALTLAVST

-1087 LARLVGQAEQAEHV
+1087 LARLVEQAEQAREA

>member
-6 TVRTAVRIHGRG
+6 TVRTAVRIHGRST
-18 AQREALRALLE
+18 QRKALRALLD
-29 ELPTRGGQLLVTG
+29 ELPTHGGQLLLAG

-56 RSFRAGPVLRPRP
+56 RSFRAGPVLHLGP
-69 GPDPGAHV
+69 GPGRAAHV
-77 TPERLLGSLRAAAGA
+77 TAEQLLGTLRTATAAAPA
-92 APVLVCVDDA
+92 LVCADDV
-102 HLWDAASR
+102 HLWDGPARA
-110 TALGRAAQGR
+110 ALGRAAR
-120 PHSAG
+120 RLHTADR
-125 PVGLL
+125 VGLL
-130 LSVAADR
+130 LSVASDR
-137 AVDPEFAHLPV
+137 AVDPELAPLPV
-148 LRLDPLAPPR
+148 VHLDPLAPPR

-169 AVAPA
+169 AAAPA
-174 VRERLLAEAEGNPA
+174 VREQLLAEAEGNPA

-195 RLSPG
+195 RLSPA

-208 PQPLADAA
+208 PRPLADAGA
-216 TLAEVAGGAPAGP
+216 LAETAGGAPSGP
-229 SAYARDL
+229 SDHARDL
-236 LLTVAAAVRGSDGP
+236 LLTVAAAGQAEDGT

-255 PVLDAVRRLRPAP
+255 LVHDALRRLRPAP
-268 GSGPRAEALPVQ
+268 APDPRAEPLPEQ
-280 LLLAGDRF
+280 LVLAGDRLRF
-288 RFHSPLVRRTV
+288 RSPLVRRTV
-299 HATAA
+299 HAAA
-304 PDRRRA
+304 TVERRRA
-310 AHRAL
+310 VHRAL
-315 ADVLESGG
+315 ADVWEGGG
-323 HRLPGLLHRS
+323 HRLTGLLHRS
-333 WSLSGPAPASS
+333 WSLGGPEPRPASS
-344 ADRLAS
+344 DRLAAEAADRLAA
-350 VAADGTVRASYRLRA
+350 AADGAVPASHRLRA
-365 TAYAR
+365 TAYTR
-370 AAELTSDGAGRAER
+370 AAELTADGARRAER

-393 LAGRPE
+393 LAGCPE
-399 RARPLLAAARGC
+399 RARSLLAAAREH

-418 GRAELVRGLVELRDG
+418 GRAELVRGVTELRDG

-438 HQSLLLAASLLAADA
+438 HQSLLLAASLLATEA
-453 PADAATAAL
+453 PAEAANAAL

-473 LPACLATLAP
+473 LAACLATLAP
-483 GPPTRS
+483 GPPPRTENPAH
-489 GTAVCEGPGGAVVCE
+489 GTDGTEGTEGTEGTDGTDGTD
-504 GPAGTLVREGP
+504 GPAATDGARGP
-515 AGAVVCEGA
+515 AARTA
-524 AGSWGC
+524 A
-530 EGLAGAVACEGL
+530 
-542 AGSRGCEGSAGAV
+542 
-555 VCEGAAGSW
+555 
-564 GCEGLAGAV
+564 
-573 ACEGLAGSRGCEGS
+573 
-587 AGAVVCEGAAGSW
+587 
-600 GCEGLAGAVACE
+600 
-612 GLAGSRGCEGSAGA
+612 
-626 VVCEGAAGSRGCEG
+626 
-640 PAGAVVR
+640 
-647 DGGAGSRGCE
+647 
-657 GLAGAVVRDGA
+657 
-668 AWIPVHESPAGV
+668 
-680 PVHGHTVGHR
+680 
-690 PAVPLA
+690 
-696 TVVRDHR
+696 VVRDHR

-714 DRAGGPLGQVVE
+714 DRAGTPLAQVVE

-751 AARRGGARALA
+751 AARSGGARALA

-774 QALEYLAYA
+774 KALEYLAYA

-790 AQARTHA
+790 PQARTHA
-797 EEGLRTALSA
+797 EEGLRTALRA
-807 GQRNTAANHRAVLAL
+807 GQGNTAAHHRAVLAL

-832 VARHVAAALAT
+832 VTRHVTAALDT
-843 ARQHGLAQAATLAEW
+843 ARRHGLAQAATLAQW

-894 LAVPCFVEAAVL
+894 LVVPCFVEAAVL
-906 AGRHDDTREVL
+906 ASRHEDARTVL
-917 TDFAGWAAFGADP
+917 PDFADWAGFGADP

-938 CHALLAPPDRADD
+938 CHALLAPAEHADD

-959 HDEAGGDFE
+959 HEEAGGDFE

-1015 LRALGAAAPYGTG
+1015 LRALGAAPHDDG
-1028 AGTLT
+1028 AGKPN
-1033 RLTRLTPQQL
+1033 RLGRLTPQQL

-1057 VALRLAVST
+1057 VALALGVST

-1087 LARLVGQAEQAEHV
+1087 LARMVGQAEQAQDAQGARGVRRAGHH
-1101 EKTGAQP
+1101 EKTGAQH